1 MKTKNFAP
9 NKTKEYTLQKK
20 LRKLAKNEFIGDI
33 FYIFLGIFFALFIYT
48 GLKFALGTPDPI
60 VTVVSGSMIPTLQ
73 IGDMLFLKGI
83 NPETIVEGDIIVYYY
98 PPMGKLIIHRV
109 FEMYEDGS
117 FKTKGDNSITNSRPD
132 TWVVQPEWV
141 HGTPLLRIPYLGYP
155 RILLE
160 KAINLII

>member
-1 MKTKNFAP
+1 METKDFAP
-9 NKTKEYTLQKK
+9 NQKK
-20 LRKLAKNEFIGDI
+20 ENKLQQKLRTLIKNEFLGDI
-33 FYIFLGIFFALFIYT
+33 LYIFLGIFFALFIYT
-48 GLKFALGTPDPI
+48 GLKFVLATPDPI

-83 NPETIVEGDIIVYYY
+83 DPETIVNGDIIVYYY

-109 FEMYEDGS
+109 FEIYDDGS
-117 FKTKGDNSITNSRPD
+117 FKTKGDNTITNSKADP
-132 TWVVQPEWV
+132 WVVQPEWV